1 MVSPADGRISQIGR
15 IRGKRLWQA
24 KGHEFELLAL
34 LAGDKEKA
42 AAFHD
47 GLFATVYLSP
57 RDYHR
62 VHLPFAGASNRWCSC
77 PASCSVSATRP
88 PSSYLGCSHATR
100 RVICHFVTD
109 FGPMAVILVGAI
121 SSAV

>member
-15 IRGKRLWQA
+15 IRGGRLLQA
-24 KGHEFELLAL
+24 KGHEFELAL

-62 VHLPFAGASNRWCSC
+62 APAVCRHASIRWYSC

-88 PSSYLGCSHATR
+88 PSSYPGCLHATS
-100 RVICHFVTD
+100 V
-109 FGPMAVILVGAI
+109 
-121 SSAV
+121 